1 MRSAC
6 RYGQPK
12 DAKAG
17 LREPLAALS
26 SAQLEEDTIAMTT
39 DAEIQSALPA
49 LASGN
54 AAVITGGASGI
65 GLAAAKRLA
74 AMGLKIVLAD
84 IGGARLDEAARAVA
98 TIAGDNAVL
107 AVATDVSKA
116 DELDLLAEKAFG
128 TFGEVSLLMNN
139 AGVGNNPGKPWENRD
154 AWKRL
159 LDINFWGV
167 VHGVE
172 AFAPRMLAA
181 GRPGLIVNT
190 GSKQGITTP
199 PGNLA
204 YNVSKSGVKTFTE
217 GLAHALRNEP
227 GAKVAAHLLI
237 PGFTF
242 TGLTEGATK
251 KPAGAWTGEQ
261 VIDFM
266 LTALVRGDF
275 YILCPD
281 NEATRPMDE
290 KRMAWAIGDIIEN
303 RPALSR
309 WHPDHKGAFAAFM
322 GS

>member
-1 MRSAC
+1 
-6 RYGQPK
+6 
-12 DAKAG
+12 
-17 LREPLAALS
+17 
-26 SAQLEEDTIAMTT
+26 
-39 DAEIQSALPA
+39 
-49 LASGN
+49 
-54 AAVITGGASGI
+54 
-65 GLAAAKRLA
+65 
-74 AMGLKIVLAD
+74 MGMKLVLAD
-84 IGGARLDEAARAVA
+84 IGGARLDAARQAVA
-98 TIAGDNAVL
+98 AIAGEDAVL

-116 DELDLLAEKAFG
+116 DELGRLAEKTHSAFG
-128 TFGEVSLLMNN
+128 AVSLLMNN
-139 AGVGNNPGKPWENRD
+139 AGVGNNPGKPWENGD

-159 LDINFWGV
+159 IDINFWGA

-172 AFAPRMLAA
+172 AFAPAMLAS
-181 GRPGLIVNT
+181 GKPGLIVNT

-204 YNVSKSGVKTFTE
+204 YNVSKSALKTFTE

-242 TGLTEGATK
+242 TGITEGATE

-266 LTALVRGDF
+266 LTSLTRGDF

-281 NEATRPMDE
+281 NEVKRSTDE

-309 WHPDHKGAFAAFM
+309 WHPDHKDAFAAFM
-322 GS
+322 ER

>member
-1 MRSAC
+1 
-6 RYGQPK
+6 
-12 DAKAG
+12 
-17 LREPLAALS
+17 
-26 SAQLEEDTIAMTT
+26 MTT

>member
-1 MRSAC
+1 
-6 RYGQPK
+6 
-12 DAKAG
+12 
-17 LREPLAALS
+17 
-26 SAQLEEDTIAMTT
+26 
-39 DAEIQSALPA
+39 
-49 LASGN
+49 
-54 AAVITGGASGI
+54 
-65 GLAAAKRLA
+65 
-74 AMGLKIVLAD
+74 
-84 IGGARLDEAARAVA
+84 
-98 TIAGDNAVL
+98 
-107 AVATDVSKA
+107 
-116 DELDLLAEKAFG
+116 
-128 TFGEVSLLMNN
+128 LMNN

-172 AFAPRMLAA
+172 AFAPGMLAA
-181 GRPGLIVNT
+181 GKPGLIVNT

-204 YNVSKSGVKTFTE
+204 YNVSKAGVKTYTE

-227 GAKVAAHLLI
+227 GASVAAHLLI

-242 TGLTEGATK
+242 TGLTEGATE

-266 LTALVRGDF
+266 LASLLRGDF

-281 NEATRPMDE
+281 NEATRSMDE

-309 WHPDHKGAFAAFM
+309 WHPDYKEAFAAFM
-322 GS
+322 K

>member
-1 MRSAC
+1 
-6 RYGQPK
+6 
-12 DAKAG
+12 
-17 LREPLAALS
+17 
-26 SAQLEEDTIAMTT
+26 MTS

-49 LASGN
+49 LSQGN
-54 AAVITGGASGI
+54 VAVITGGASGI
-65 GLAAAKRLA
+65 GLAAAKRFA
-74 AMGLKIVLAD
+74 AMGMRTVLAD
-84 IGGARLDEAARAVA
+84 LGGARLDEAKEAVA
-98 TIAGDNAVL
+98 AIGGDGNVL
-107 AVATDVSKA
+107 AVATNVSYVDDV
-116 DELDLLAEKAFG
+116 ERLANTVDSAFG
-128 TFGEVSLLMNN
+128 AVSILMNN
-139 AGVGNNPGKPWENRD
+139 AGVGNNPGKPWENRV
-154 AWKRL
+154 AWRRL
-159 LDINFWGV
+159 LDTNFWGV

-172 AFAPRMLAA
+172 AFAPRILAS
-181 GRPGLIVNT
+181 GKPGLIINT

-204 YNVSKSGVKTFTE
+204 YNVSKSALKTFTE

-242 TGLTEGATK
+242 TGITEGASE

-266 LTALVRGDF
+266 LTSLVSGDF

-281 NEATRPMDE
+281 NEVKRPTDE

-309 WHPDHKGAFAAFM
+309 WHPDHKDAFAAFM
-322 GS
+322 ER